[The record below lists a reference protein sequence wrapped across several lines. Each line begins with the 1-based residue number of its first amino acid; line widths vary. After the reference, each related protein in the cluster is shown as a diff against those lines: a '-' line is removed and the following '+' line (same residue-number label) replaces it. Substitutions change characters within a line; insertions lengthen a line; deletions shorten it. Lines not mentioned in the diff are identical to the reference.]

1 MEITTLCQSFLM
13 STKGEGDT
21 NQNHFRRSSWTFLIS
36 IWYRVSYDLM
46 VNLKLLFLN
55 SSQIKVRRIFFL
67 ESAIEGRIYGGLK
80 GCMPYALISGQ
91 CKCLCLML
99 ETYTPHRRLQTK
111 EDKNKTPLA
120 TSKIKVLSI
129 SLKGRLCSRDKH
141 QNREALRPFSGSS
154 DKAWPTRIW
163 AMTCV

>member
-1 MEITTLCQSFLM
+1 
-13 STKGEGDT
+13 
-21 NQNHFRRSSWTFLIS
+21 
-36 IWYRVSYDLM
+36 M

-141 QNREALRPFSGSS
+141 QNREAEAVFWVVGQSLTYPHLSNDLLRLKMPPNLFDQGTPSYRRGN
-154 DKAWPTRIW
+154 KPRGRA
-163 AMTCV
+163 A